1 MFTQLMRVTKVKI
14 INKIMEIKDSVGI
27 KDGEFD
33 FPLLSKVSFP
43 NKALETSEPAICGA
57 KGRPAD
63 QPFSKAQITRG
74 GKLV

>member
-1 MFTQLMRVTKVKI
+1 MRVTKVKI

-43 NKALETSEPAICGA
+43 NKALETSEPAI
-57 KGRPAD
+57 
-63 QPFSKAQITRG
+63 
-74 GKLV
+74 